1 MIPHTME
8 NTQRGNPVLS
18 ILIAEDNRLCTVI
31 LKRTLQD
38 ENQIIYYAENGREA
52 VDLVVHNPGINLVL
66 MDINMPNVDGMEGLR
81 LIRKFFPHIKV
92 LMQTVF
98 DDNEKIF
105 TSIRSGASGYILKKD
120 PPQRILQA
128 IQEVYEGGAVMNPG
142 IAQKVLEFFQPRK
155 TNSPLSERETQ
166 VLTLLAEGLSYKMV
180 ADKLALSFHT
190 VNTHIKNIYEKLHV
204 ASLGE
209 AIAYFYK
216 NLQ

>member
-1 MIPHTME
+1 MGIK
-8 NTQRGNPVLS
+8 VF
-18 ILIAEDNRLCTVI
+18 IYDDNESRRDS
-31 LKRTLQD
+31 LK
-38 ENQIIYYAENGREA
+38 A
-52 VDLVVHNPGINLVL
+52 LVELTPEIGFVGSAPDCSNLAADMKKFEPDVVL

-81 LIRKFFPHIKV
+81 LIRQFFPHIKV